1 MFLIKWIAEVLG
13 ILMNGIYH
21 LLSAVG
27 FANVGV
33 AIILFTIIMYLLMT
47 PLQIKQQRFTK
58 VNAIMQPEIKKIQ
71 DKYQGKKDQAS
82 LQRQQEEM
90 QGVYEKYG
98 TSPTGSCGQMLIQL
112 PILFALYQ
120 VIYKIPGYI
129 TQIRDVLG
137 KVVDTTG
144 FTEFFKTFVT
154 SQENAMLT
162 RNFAEGAR
170 ANVIDSLYGLS
181 TSQWSSLLSDG
192 GASAFSTVLNEA
204 HAYISKVTT
213 FLGLP
218 ISDSPSTLF
227 MQGWK
232 ARTFGLVAG
241 AILIPVLAY
250 LTQVWNTKLMP
261 DQSAKKKEGE
271 PTSNME
277 ASMKSMNVMM
287 PIMSAVFCFTLP
299 VGIGIYWVAGAVVR
313 GVQMLIINKQLD
325 KEDINVYIEKA
336 RDKAAK
342 KRAKRGL
349 PPQKITNEAS
359 KSYRNLSYDKA
370 SSKTSGEKQD
380 LWDHNAS
387 GSTTDTKQYKK
398 GSIAARANMVRDFDE
413 RNRK

>member
-13 ILMNGIYH
+13 ILMNGIYY

-47 PLQIKQQRFTK
+47 PLQVKQQRFTK
-58 VNAIMQPEIKKIQ
+58 VNAIMQPEINKVQERYK
-71 DKYQGKKDQAS
+71 GKKDQAS

-90 QGVYEKYG
+90 QAIYQKYG

-129 TQIRDVLG
+129 TQIRDVLS
-137 KVVDTTG
+137 KVADTAG
-144 FTEFFKTFVT
+144 FTEFFRTFVT

-162 RNFAEGAR
+162 RNFAEGAKE
-170 ANVIDSLYGLS
+170 NVIDSLYGLS
-181 TSQWSSLLSDG
+181 RGQWASLLSDS
-192 GASAFSTVLNEA
+192 GASAFSSVLTEA
-204 HAYISKVTT
+204 YEYIRKVTT

-227 MQGWK
+227 MQGWQS
-232 ARTFGLVAG
+232 RTFPLVIG

-250 LTQVWNTKLMP
+250 GTQVWNTKLMP
-261 DQSAKKKEGE
+261 QPETKKKDGE

-299 VGIGIYWVAGAVVR
+299 VGVGIYWVAGAVVR
-313 GVQMLIINKQLD
+313 GVQMLIINKQLE
-325 KEDINVYIEKA
+325 KEDINEYIAKA
-336 RDKAAK
+336 REKAAK
-342 KRAKRGL
+342 KRAKKGL
-349 PPQKITNEAS
+349 PPQKITTEAS
-359 KSYRNLSYDKA
+359 KSYRNLSYDK
-370 SSKTSGEKQD
+370 KSGEKTD
-380 LWDHNAS
+380 LWDNNAS
-387 GSTTDTKQYKK
+387 GSTPDTKQYKK

-413 RNRK
+413 KNRR

>member
-1 MFLIKWIAEVLG
+1 
-13 ILMNGIYH
+13 
-21 LLSAVG
+21 
-27 FANVGV
+27 
-33 AIILFTIIMYLLMT
+33 
-47 PLQIKQQRFTK
+47 
-58 VNAIMQPEIKKIQ
+58 
-71 DKYQGKKDQAS
+71 
-82 LQRQQEEM
+82 
-90 QGVYEKYG
+90 
-98 TSPTGSCGQMLIQL
+98 
-112 PILFALYQ
+112 
-120 VIYKIPGYI
+120 
-129 TQIRDVLG
+129 
-137 KVVDTTG
+137 
-144 FTEFFKTFVT
+144 
-154 SQENAMLT
+154 
-162 RNFAEGAR
+162 
-170 ANVIDSLYGLS
+170 
-181 TSQWSSLLSDG
+181 
-192 GASAFSTVLNEA
+192 
-204 HAYISKVTT
+204 
-213 FLGLP
+213 
-218 ISDSPSTLF
+218 

-342 KRAKRGL
+342 KRAKKGL